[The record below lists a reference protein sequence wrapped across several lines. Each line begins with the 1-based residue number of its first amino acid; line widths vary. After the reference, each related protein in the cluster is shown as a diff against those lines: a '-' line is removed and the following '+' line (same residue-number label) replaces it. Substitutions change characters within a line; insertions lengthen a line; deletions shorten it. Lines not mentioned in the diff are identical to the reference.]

1 MGIFEFNEKEGL
13 KLDRDILSLL
23 SLLERVNSCKQ
34 DYHIEKGTFI
44 VSYRLR
50 MDLLNL
56 WGRLS
61 LRINTNVVGLP
72 ISVADPGYMGSED
85 QVEGFLGKQRGLWVV
100 LNGERP
106 FSVPAKT
113 LSTFVFRNRF
123 KSFSEYINAL
133 RSPYRRRIRRALDKG
148 KDLRVQKADFTE
160 DHHRLYMAVIGR
172 SDHPLEIL
180 PMEFF
185 RDYHGD
191 IYEFRSK
198 EGRLLAFVQ
207 TERNKDR
214 LRFLFCGFRRED
226 VEEFD
231 LYYNMLLWIVRL
243 GIEEGVS
250 EIDFGQTSEESK
262 LKIGCQERERFLYIH
277 HNNPVLRWILRR
289 LLPLFSYRPYPRS
302 HRVFKEE
309 DHADIS

>member
-1 MGIFEFNEKEGL
+1 VGILEFNEKEGL

-23 SLLERVNSCKQ
+23 SLLERVNPCKQ

-56 WGRLS
+56 CGRLS

-72 ISVADPGYMGSED
+72 ISVADPGYLGSED

-100 LNGERP
+100 LNGKRP

-113 LSTFVFRNRF
+113 LSTFVFINHF
-123 KSFSEYINAL
+123 ASFSEYLHSL
-133 RSPYRRRIRRALDKG
+133 RSPYRRRIKRALDKG
-148 KDLRVQKADFTE
+148 KDLRVQKVDFTE
-160 DHHRLYMAVIGR
+160 DHHRLYMDVMGR

-180 PMEFF
+180 PPEFF

-207 TERNKDR
+207 TKKHDDR

-243 GIEEGVS
+243 GIEEGVL

-262 LKIGCQERERFLYIH
+262 LKIGCQERERFLYIYH
-277 HNNPVLRWILRR
+277 HNPVLRWILRR

>member
-1 MGIFEFNEKEGL
+1 MEILEFNRRKDLNLQKES
-13 KLDRDILSLL
+13 LDLL
-23 SLLERVNSCKQ
+23 SLLERVNPCNQ
-34 DYHIEKGTFI
+34 GYHVEKGTFI
-44 VSYRLR
+44 VTYRLR

-56 WGRLS
+56 WGRLP
-61 LRINTNVVGLP
+61 LKIDANVVGLP
-72 ISVADPGYMGSED
+72 ISVADPGYLGIEAHVED
-85 QVEGFLGKQRGLWVV
+85 FLGRQRGLWVV
-100 LNGERP
+100 LNGNKP

-123 KSFSEYINAL
+123 DSFSEYLHSL
-133 RSPYRRRIRRALDKG
+133 RSPYRRRIKMALDKG
-148 KDLRVQKADFTE
+148 EDLLIRKGEFTE
-160 DHHRLYMAVIGR
+160 DHYGLYREVVGR

-180 PMEFF
+180 PLEFF
-185 RDYHGD
+185 REYHGD

-207 TERNKDR
+207 TKKHDDR

-243 GIEEGVS
+243 GIDEGVR

-262 LKIGCQERERFLYIH
+262 LKIGCQERERYLFIH
-277 HNNPVLRWILRR
+277 HHNPALRWMLTR
-289 LLPLFSYRPYPRS
+289 LLPMFSYRSYPTI

-309 DHADIS
+309 YHADLS